1 MVYFLLCFRL
11 VGRNFKMSNRALRKL
26 QGEAANKK
34 EEEESGEE
42 EEAVVVVRGG
52 GGGFNAFLLVSEAFP
67 GVKKK
72 M

>member
-1 MVYFLLCFRL
+1 
-11 VGRNFKMSNRALRKL
+11 MSNRALRKL

-42 EEAVVVVRGG
+42 EEAVVVGRGG

-67 GVKKK
+67 GVKRKCDNLIFPCLYRFK
-72 M
+72 NKV

>member
-1 MVYFLLCFRL
+1 
-11 VGRNFKMSNRALRKL
+11 MSNRALRKL

-42 EEAVVVVRGG
+42 EEEAVVVGRGG

>member
-1 MVYFLLCFRL
+1 
-11 VGRNFKMSNRALRKL
+11 MSNRALRKL

-34 EEEESGEE
+34 EEEEESGEE
-42 EEAVVVVRGG
+42 EEAVVVGRGG

>member
-1 MVYFLLCFRL
+1 
-11 VGRNFKMSNRALRKL
+11 MSNRALRKL
-26 QGEAANKK
+26 QVEAANK

-42 EEAVVVVRGG
+42 EEAVVVGRGG

>member
-1 MVYFLLCFRL
+1 
-11 VGRNFKMSNRALRKL
+11 MSNRALRKL
-26 QGEAANKK
+26 QGEAANKT

-42 EEAVVVVRGG
+42 EEAVVVGRGG